1 MPRPRLIELRRIA
14 AGFDHLAEQLQKTL
28 ASQRHLALRLLAVR
42 EEERRRL
49 ARELHD
55 EFGQCLAS
63 IGAEAAFIGGRAEAR
78 DPDLLPAARAIAA
91 VTAHMMESLQGILL
105 QLRPGGTGG
114 VRPERGPRGLVGLA
128 ASAGRL
134 RVRAESG
141 WGD

>member
-91 VTAHMMESLQGILL
+91 VTAHMMESLQGIL
-105 QLRPGGTGG
+105 PAAAGGTGG
-114 VRPERGPRGLVGLA
+114 VRPERGPRGPGGAGGVGRPIA
-128 ASAGRL
+128 CS
-134 RVRAESG
+134 S
-141 WGD
+141 